1 MQAVGRG
8 AASDQLQEPDLASPL
23 DRPKQKQTSGNKAI
37 DTSLVDVA
45 AEVDH
50 QASSAVE
57 GRRSQRI
64 CRKRSFSPEVE
75 TVVRTKARRKIN
87 PLKSKSGGRAGVE
100 FCCDICKSPS
110 VTNPSRRGN
119 RLKQSGYSPSPRWK
133 IDSKTG
139 RVLTLCNACG
149 LAFGRSRRPRSPR
162 SGADADE
169 RRKHQDA
176 LRAFAVS
183 MTELLGDQDAE
194 KLCCPLFVKKP
205 CQCLQNHLQRTGDE
219 VSECRRRA
227 AKLLQLLKEARRLSS
242 LKCYDASHV
251 QQLETPRKLGIGLG
265 NGQRKSKAF
274 EEFVLKNRMVLKN
287 ELRLCERATQRILG
301 YSNNFLHK
309 KLKTDPEKG
318 ERVKR
323 TKGKGALGLLKPIAE
338 LVKGRCCA
346 DNCVWMAHTHGRLL
360 HLWRERALKG
370 QADARRVL
378 AEMLT
383 PSGGSHSNCYRF
395 ISWVTG
401 CSHSTISQ
409 VSGQMR
415 RTGGDREPPPH
426 GLKKWWKEKTKMQGV
441 TDSEQKRMGV
451 KTAELLNVASSA
463 GSAGA
468 SIPESITVSVSNS
481 SLPAEL
487 SSLSAAV
494 QLQVQQ
500 QQIEALKK
508 RVQALQQQ
516 QHSYKQLQ
524 QEATRT
530 QLHPPH
536 LQILGT
542 SQVLSPQPRSLHQPG
557 SVITKR
563 QMVGL
568 QLKAT
573 QQPCHVLKE
582 GPVITQILQAP
593 SRSQVVSAIQSIG
606 ILQDALQRNDIQLV
620 VQTMDLPS
628 GVTLQNARNVR
639 PQPQGTVLYTIPSQ
653 PISGCNNEQCTT
665 LPDFRNVTSQAAVSQ
680 NISPVSQGP
689 LAITQR
695 SAGSVLN
702 SGSHENKCP

>member
-1 MQAVGRG
+1 
-8 AASDQLQEPDLASPL
+8 
-23 DRPKQKQTSGNKAI
+23 
-37 DTSLVDVA
+37 
-45 AEVDH
+45 
-50 QASSAVE
+50 
-57 GRRSQRI
+57 
-64 CRKRSFSPEVE
+64 
-75 TVVRTKARRKIN
+75 
-87 PLKSKSGGRAGVE
+87 
-100 FCCDICKSPS
+100 
-110 VTNPSRRGN
+110 
-119 RLKQSGYSPSPRWK
+119 
-133 IDSKTG
+133 
-139 RVLTLCNACG
+139 
-149 LAFGRSRRPRSPR
+149 
-162 SGADADE
+162 
-169 RRKHQDA
+169 
-176 LRAFAVS
+176 

-205 CQCLQNHLQRTGDE
+205 CQCLQNYLKRTGDE
-219 VSECRRRA
+219 LSECRRRA
-227 AKLLQLLKEARRLSS
+227 ANLLQLLKEARRLSL

-251 QQLETPRKLGIGLG
+251 QQLETPRRRGIGLG

-274 EEFVLKNRMVLKN
+274 EEFVLKNRMVLKT

-338 LVKGRCCA
+338 LVKERCCA

-370 QADARRVL
+370 QADARRAL

-426 GLKKWWKEKTKMQGV
+426 GLKKWWKAGDVSLLTCASRRGIAIDRRTVAPCMETKMQGV
-441 TDSEQKRMGV
+441 TDSEQKRTGV
-451 KTAELLNVASSA
+451 KTAELRNVASSA

-468 SIPESITVSVSNS
+468 SIPQTITVSVSNS

-487 SSLSAAV
+487 SLPAAV

-508 RVQALQQQ
+508 RVQDLQQQ

-524 QEATRT
+524 QEATRA
-530 QLHPPH
+530 QIHPPH
-536 LQILGT
+536 LLGT
-542 SQVLSPQPRSLHQPG
+542 SQVLSPHPRSLHQPD

-563 QMVGL
+563 QTVGL

-582 GPVITQILQAP
+582 GPVIAQAP
-593 SRSQVVSAIQSIG
+593 SHSQVVSAIQSIG
-606 ILQDALQRNDIQLV
+606 ILQDALQRNDIQVV

-628 GVTLQNARNVR
+628 GVTLQNAGNVT

-653 PISGCNNEQCTT
+653 PISSCNNEQCTA
-665 LPDFRNVTSQAAVSQ
+665 LPDLRNVTSQAAVSQ
-680 NISPVSQGP
+680 SLSPVSQGP
-689 LAITQR
+689 LHGLEALLGNR
-695 SAGSVLN
+695 
-702 SGSHENKCP
+702 